1 MRIAI
6 VHDWLI
12 SSAGAE
18 KVLSEML
25 NFFPLA
31 DIFSCINFLPK
42 NNKYEL
48 AAKKI
53 STSFIQNAPFVKNNY
68 RAYLP
73 IMPLAIEQ
81 FDLSMYD
88 LVISSSHAIAKGVLT
103 GPEQL
108 HICYCHTPMRYAWDL
123 QHQYLQESGLV
134 RGPKAWLVRWLL
146 HKLRMWDARTA
157 NGVDHFIT
165 NSHFISRRIRK
176 AYRRE
181 STVIYPPV
189 DVGNFELCLHK
200 EDFYLVASR
209 MVPYKKIPMIVEAFS
224 RMPQRKLVVIGDGP
238 DMAKCRLAAGRNIEV
253 LGYQSDDVLK
263 DYMQR
268 AKAFVFAAE
277 EDFGIAPVEA
287 QACGTPV
294 VAFGKGG
301 ALETIRGLDTDE
313 PTGVFFGEQTPESL
327 IAAIELFEKEGQ
339 NCITA
344 EACRDNALRFSA
356 ERFQREFSSFVE
368 ARWAEFEAAR
378 ISHQ

>member
-1 MRIAI
+1 M
-6 VHDWLI
+6 
-12 SSAGAE
+12 
-18 KVLSEML
+18 
-25 NFFPLA
+25 
-31 DIFSCINFLPK
+31 
-42 NNKYEL
+42 
-48 AAKKI
+48 
-53 STSFIQNAPFVKNNY
+53 
-68 RAYLP
+68 
-73 IMPLAIEQ
+73 
-81 FDLSMYD
+81 
-88 LVISSSHAIAKGVLT
+88 
-103 GPEQL
+103 
-108 HICYCHTPMRYAWDL
+108 
-123 QHQYLQESGLV
+123 
-134 RGPKAWLVRWLL
+134 
-146 HKLRMWDARTA
+146 
-157 NGVDHFIT
+157 
-165 NSHFISRRIRK
+165 
-176 AYRRE
+176 
-181 STVIYPPV
+181 
-189 DVGNFELCLHK
+189 
-200 EDFYLVASR
+200 
-209 MVPYKKIPMIVEAFS
+209 
-224 RMPQRKLVVIGDGP
+224 
-238 DMAKCRLAAGRNIEV
+238 
-253 LGYQSDDVLK
+253 GYQSDDVLK